1 MTTGKNRQIII
12 VAAVAAVAGFLLAAL
27 FWSLTRS
34 AAPRRPAAAQ
44 AVLTQNDEQ
53 PAAAD
58 ERAAAAQPTA
68 AATAGRAGAAAEP
81 TPAAQQQRGPATQ
94 PRDEQAAPQGSPAR
108 KAGDEEEDFFSRVFG
123 VEEPSAAQQQ
133 TAQQT
138 RPQEGWKVTIPRIIL
153 RLALAAALAAMLA
166 FRPRKDSTV
175 IQRNLYVAQTQ
186 ILLAVVASSLMMV
199 VGDNAARAF
208 GIFAAVSLV
217 RFRTNIRDPK
227 EITVL
232 LISLSIGLATGV
244 GRWELAVILAL
255 FVLPLLWFLEYNE
268 EEQVFRAME
277 LTVKTRDTDAT
288 QAVMQEIFRR
298 HGVNAEVRQLDPP
311 GADEPV
317 GCIMYYVQMS
327 LNVST
332 DQVNEE
338 IMAAADQHVEAIEWD
353 QQKNTAYVYQ

>member
-1 MTTGKNRQIII
+1 MIRRKSRQIVVVAV
-12 VAAVAAVAGFLLAAL
+12 VAALAGFLLAAL
-27 FWSLTRS
+27 FWSLTRTS
-34 AAPRRPAAAQ
+34 TPQRPGGEQQ
-44 AVLTQNDEQ
+44 AVLQNDEQ
-53 PAAAD
+53 PAAAAAA
-58 ERAAAAQPTA
+58 ERPAAAAERPAAAQPTA
-68 AATAGRAGAAAEP
+68 AAAGQPNAADPSAAPTRAAAKP
-81 TPAAQQQRGPATQ
+81 
-94 PRDEQAAPQGSPAR
+94 
-108 KAGDEEEDFFSRVFG
+108 GDEEADFLSRVFG
-123 VEEPSAAQQQ
+123 VEEPTPAEQAASRQRQ
-133 TAQQT
+133 
-138 RPQEGWKVTIPRIIL
+138 QEGWKVTIPRIIL

-288 QAVMQEIFRR
+288 QAAMQEIFRR
-298 HGVNAEVRQLDPP
+298 HGMNAEVRQLDPP
-311 GADEPV
+311 DADEPV

-338 IMAAADQHVEAIEWD
+338 IMASDEQHVEAIEWD

>member
-1 MTTGKNRQIII
+1 MIRSKNRQIA
-12 VAAVAAVAGFLLAAL
+12 VVAVAAALGGFLLAAL
-27 FWSLTRS
+27 FWSLTRPS
-34 AAPRRPAAAQ
+34 APGRPAAVQ
-44 AVLTQNDEQ
+44 AVLQNDEQ
-53 PAAAD
+53 PAAAAT
-58 ERAAAAQPTA
+58 ERPAAAAAQP
-68 AATAGRAGAAAEP
+68 AATAGRPAVAEP
-81 TPAAQQQRGPATQ
+81 TAATPQR
-94 PRDEQAAPQGSPAR
+94 SPAQ

-123 VEEPSAAQQQ
+123 VEEPSAAQQS
-133 TAQQT
+133 AQQQG

-277 LTVKTRDTDAT
+277 LTVKTRDTEAT

-298 HGVNAEVRQLDPP
+298 HGINAEVRQLDPP
-311 GADEPV
+311 GEEEPV
-317 GCIMYYVQMS
+317 GCIMYFVQMS

>member
-12 VAAVAAVAGFLLAAL
+12 VAVVAAVAGFLLAAL

-44 AVLTQNDEQ
+44 AVLIQNDEQ
-53 PAAAD
+53 PAAAN

-68 AATAGRAGAAAEP
+68 GTAGRPAAAAEP
-81 TPAAQQQRGPATQ
+81 TPASPQRSPATKAG
-94 PRDEQAAPQGSPAR
+94 DEQEAAPQGGAAQ

-123 VEEPSAAQQQ
+123 VEEPSASQQQ

-288 QAVMQEIFRR
+288 QAAMQEIFRR
-298 HGVNAEVRQLDPP
+298 HGMNAEVRQLDPP

-317 GCIMYYVQMS
+317 GCIMYFVQMS